1 MVALMKGT
9 FTGLHNVKRT
19 YGPLMGRQA
28 TAGPI
33 APKLDGPKR
42 LLRPLRGR
50 TGHGEAVLLR
60 WMPGR
65 TGYGEVVL
73 LRQVLTRPFASHHP
87 WFIAFATGFGKF
99 GRRASCHPS
108 PSRARVRVELRP
120 RPCKPCGMVCGA
132 PFRPMLLPKPALFLQ
147 IKYHYFFRA
156 EVNSIGLSLN
166 GPFTVLLG

>member
-1 MVALMKGT
+1 MFLLIGFRLYGGIYMVALMKET
-9 FTGLHNVKRT
+9 FTGLHNVKGT
-19 YGPLMGRQA
+19 YGSLMGRQA

-65 TGYGEVVL
+65 TGYGEVIL
-73 LRQVLTRPFASHHP
+73 LRQVLTRPFASPHP

-99 GRRASCHPS
+99 GRRASCHPPTS
-108 PSRARVRVELRP
+108 IVSNY
-120 RPCKPCGMVCGA
+120 CMNW
-132 PFRPMLLPKPALFLQ
+132 LLDCL
-147 IKYHYFFRA
+147 
-156 EVNSIGLSLN
+156 
-166 GPFTVLLG
+166 